1 MTPNPSG
8 IVADEGSPAVAAVEQ
23 ALDGRIAVLIPAY
36 CEAEN
41 IAHVLAGMP
50 ASIGDVEVAVLL
62 VDDGSGDGTAEAAA
76 TAGALVVRHTRNRG
90 GGAALRTGYALA
102 IAGGARVVVTMDA
115 DGQHLP
121 AEMARLVE
129 PVLDGRADFAAGS
142 RVLGSAEPG
151 VFAREL
157 GIEVFNRLVSVLLAR
172 RITDCSNGYRA
183 IRTDALARLD
193 LRQDQFHASEFL
205 IEAVTRGLTTVE
217 VPITVE
223 RRLHGETKK
232 PRTLRYGL
240 GFANAIVRAWAR
252 SVGRRLRRRDRV
264 QAVEPA
270 PREAGAGAAPGASA
284 S

>member
-1 MTPNPSG
+1 VTDTATAAAG
-8 IVADEGSPAVAAVEQ
+8 VVADEGTPAVDDVRT
-23 ALDGRIAVLIPAY
+23 ALADRIVVLVPAY

-41 IAHVLAGMP
+41 IGHVLAQMP
-50 ASIGDVEVAVLL
+50 SQIDDVDTVVLV
-62 VDDGSGDGTAEAAA
+62 VDDGSADATAREAAD
-76 TAGALVVRHTRNRG
+76 AGALVVRHVRNRG

-102 IAGGARVVVTMDA
+102 IAGGARVVVTLDA

-121 AEMARLVE
+121 GEMARLVD
-129 PVLDGRADFAAGS
+129 PVLSGDAEFAAGS
-142 RVLGSAEPG
+142 RVLGSSEPG

-157 GIEVFNRLVSVLLAR
+157 GIAVFNRLVSLLLLR

-183 IRTDALARLD
+183 ITTDALATLD

-205 IEAVTRGLTTVE
+205 IEAVTRGVRTIE

-232 PRTLRYGL
+232 PRTLRYGV

-252 SVGRRLRRRDRV
+252 SVIRRAGPSRRRDRRP
-264 QAVEPA
+264 AAPEP
-270 PREAGAGAAPGASA
+270 GAA
-284 S
+284 